1 MTREE
6 KQVIM
11 RRFSQMH
18 MYYLKLISSDPG
30 NARYYK
36 ILVDHYRR
44 QYCALDQSGKDKDK
58 EKDPSNKDNIFLS
71 AA

>member
-1 MTREE
+1 MTQDE

-11 RRFSQMH
+11 RRFSQMY
-18 MYYLKLISSDPG
+18 MYYSKLISSDPE

-36 ILVDHYRR
+36 ILVDHYRQ
-44 QYCALDQSGKDKDK
+44 QYCALDKSKKDKDK
-58 EKDPSNKDNIFLS
+58 DNPPDNNIFQT

>member
-1 MTREE
+1 MTQEE

-18 MYYLKLISSDPG
+18 MYYLKLISSDPD

-44 QYCALDQSGKDKDK
+44 QYCALDESKNKKDKD
-58 EKDPSNKDNIFLS
+58 PTGNDNIFLS

>member
-1 MTREE
+1 MTQEE

-18 MYYLKLISSDPG
+18 THFLKLISSDPD

-36 ILVDHYRR
+36 IMVDHYRR
-44 QYCALDQSGKDKDK
+44 QYCALGKSKK
-58 EKDPSNKDNIFLS
+58 EEHPSDEDGIFLS

>member
-1 MTREE
+1 MTQEE

-11 RRFSQMH
+11 RRFSQMY
-18 MYYLKLISSDPG
+18 MYYSKLISSDPE

-36 ILVDHYRR
+36 ILVDHYRQ
-44 QYCALDQSGKDKDK
+44 QYCALDKSK
-58 EKDPSNKDNIFLS
+58 KDNDKNDAENDNLFLT